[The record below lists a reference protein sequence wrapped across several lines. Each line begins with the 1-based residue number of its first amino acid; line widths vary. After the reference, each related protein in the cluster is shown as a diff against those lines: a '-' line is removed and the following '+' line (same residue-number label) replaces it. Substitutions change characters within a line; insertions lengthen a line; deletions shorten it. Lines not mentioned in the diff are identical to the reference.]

1 MPDARHEE
9 VEHSQFTRGK
19 RGAETTSNAA
29 DGAFSTRPNRQ
40 FGRGLGTVLNGAGL
54 TYASS

>member
-1 MPDARHEE
+1 MIGRVEKVPDARHEE

-29 DGAFSTRPNRQ
+29 DGAFSTRPIIIVMGFSFR
-40 FGRGLGTVLNGAGL
+40 A
-54 TYASS
+54 

>member
-29 DGAFSTRPNRQ
+29 DGAFSTRPEVFRKP
-40 FGRGLGTVLNGAGL
+40 R
-54 TYASS
+54 